1 MKTSKK
7 ILMLLLCTMV
17 IGLYGCKEKNNE
29 AVYNNQ
35 EIKKETSQ
43 KSKEEKNTSNNNSKD
58 LKKDTEDTAKKNI
71 KNHENNEEAFPQN
84 IPLKHNNEDI
94 CILMYHSID
103 YEKNNNLRMPKEKFS
118 EQMKYIK
125 DNGYTTL
132 TVSQLH
138 DFIEKDSPIPKKS
151 VVITLDD
158 GYADN
163 YTNAYPILKKYGI
176 NATIFVITDSIDKD
190 NSYLNSKQIKEL
202 QNNGIDIQSHTTN
215 HQELHRLPY
224 EKQLQTLKDSKEV
237 LENLLNKKI
246 TCIAYPCGKYN
257 NDTIRAAKEAGYTM
271 ALATGGRLG
280 KKSDGIYGIKRIG
293 VYADNG
299 MNIVRAYLK

>member
-1 MKTSKK
+1 MKISKK
-7 ILMLLLCTMV
+7 ILMILLCVMITA
-17 IGLYGCKEKNNE
+17 LCGCKEKNNKT
-29 AVYNNQ
+29 VYNNNQ
-35 EIKKETSQ
+35 ETSM
-43 KSKEEKNTSNNNSKD
+43 KSTEEKNKLNKDNNNPQKD
-58 LKKDTEDTAKKNI
+58 TKDTVKKDMKNNLNNKKE
-71 KNHENNEEAFPQN
+71 KDFPKN

-224 EKQLQTLKDSKEV
+224 EKQL
-237 LENLLNKKI
+237 
-246 TCIAYPCGKYN
+246 
-257 NDTIRAAKEAGYTM
+257 
-271 ALATGGRLG
+271 
-280 KKSDGIYGIKRIG
+280 
-293 VYADNG
+293 
-299 MNIVRAYLK
+299 